1 MWFSS
6 YVTTTAATAGVFR
19 LEVRS
24 YFCIFKLHWRLK
36 FSRKITARTLQKKCR
51 CLKCIQVNSISW
63 LKGALCRHF
72 NQERKIFTDL
82 KGAVCKKSG
91 ILSLIPDST
100 KTDRSTKTT
109 FFFVMV
115 RRCSLPFH
123 KGTPCFF
130 YLQSETSRRCSA
142 LWMRV
147 AHQSRLL
154 AEITRL
160 TAVVCYFDM
169 LPLIWWPF
177 FFFSFYILHL

>member
-24 YFCIFKLHWRLK
+24 YFCIFKLQWRLK

-91 ILSLIPDST
+91 FLSLIPDST

-130 YLQSETSRRCSA
+130 IYRVRHLAAVQPSGWELHTSPDCWLR
-142 LWMRV
+142 
-147 AHQSRLL
+147 
-154 AEITRL
+154 
-160 TAVVCYFDM
+160 
-169 LPLIWWPF
+169 
-177 FFFSFYILHL
+177 